1 MRPQLNCCNSSRLQH
16 FSHTACQA
24 MCDRMRAVLTANA
37 VKARKEKAAM
47 PEDWS
52 GSAACFF
59 REA

>member
-1 MRPQLNCCNSSRLQH
+1 
-16 FSHTACQA
+16 
-24 MCDRMRAVLTANA
+24 MRAVLTANA